1 MKSDAERE
9 PTMWKQFSLIDKVV
23 MAALVGSVVVDS
35 YHREWRAVAIWAVLL
50 LVQLDLALMRL
61 RMEWHREATVR
72 LQAVLRA
79 LHEATK
85 MQNGSP
91 ADVGPAPAPPGKPKL
106 ELVKAP
112 ETSAPSVPRVWRQA
126 RPGAPDVPV
135 GGQPTFPARKP
146 DKPKLMN

>member
-1 MKSDAERE
+1 MKRDAERE

-23 MAALVGSVVVDS
+23 VAALVGSVVVDS

-79 LHEATK
+79 LHEVMK
-85 MQNGSP
+85 LQQGGVLEPPSP
-91 ADVGPAPAPPGKPKL
+91 AEGAPVTAPSSKPKL
-106 ELVKAP
+106 SLVKAP
-112 ETSAPSVPRVWRQA
+112 ETR
-126 RPGAPDVPV
+126 RPPPPPTLLPHPV
-135 GGQPTFPARKP
+135 GDQQTGLARKP

>member
-9 PTMWKQFSLIDKVV
+9 PTMWKPISLLETVV
-23 MAALVGSVVVDS
+23 VAALVVSVVVDS

-61 RMEWHREATVR
+61 RMESHREATVR

-79 LHEATK
+79 LHEV
-85 MQNGSP
+85 MELQNGSP
-91 ADVGPAPAPPGKPKL
+91 ADVGPAPEPPGKPKL
-106 ELVKAP
+106 ELVK
-112 ETSAPSVPRVWRQA
+112 
-126 RPGAPDVPV
+126 PV